1 MNNEAAPVTPER
13 IAAALSKLLEA
24 IKLVQQSNEPP
35 AVKEKAINRLKEKAR
50 VIAAGFTKSA
60 AL

>member
-1 MNNEAAPVTPER
+1 MNNEAAPVTSER

-50 VIAAGFTKSA
+50 VIAASA
-60 AL
+60 D